1 MDPCTKK
8 CPPVKSI
15 GFTGEPPGNSWFRN
29 MAHAVDGLEIRGSPV
44 EVGSL
49 SHYLQGFIHPR
60 WVFGISEPSTV
71 CFWPSEI
78 PKFEDAKPI
87 LEKFSLLYIRFSAF
101 GTSPRQE
108 NIKL

>member
-1 MDPCTKK
+1 MDSKVTRCEQNLHEMDPCTKK

-60 WVFGISEPSTV
+60 WVFGISSIN
-71 CFWPSEI
+71 CMF
-78 PKFEDAKPI
+78 
-87 LEKFSLLYIRFSAF
+87 LAF
-101 GTSPRQE
+101 
-108 NIKL
+108 